1 MRTKRCLRGVKA
13 KTDFYQGFQS
23 PQWSSRDC
31 TEVLRELSSLL
42 KMPFTQLLLKPM
54 KTILV
59 IEDETGVRENLIDL
73 LEAEDFDAIA
83 ATNGREG
90 IELAKKRLPDLILCD
105 VMMPELDGYG
115 VLTELRQDPATAIIP
130 FIFLTAKAAKGDTR
144 QGMELGADDY
154 LTKPFNREEILAAIF
169 TRLEK
174 QNISQK
180 NTEQKLQALTNSI
193 AHALP
198 HELRTPMNGILGYS
212 EMLLMDID
220 SYDKAEIQE
229 MLEGIQISAKRLYR
243 LVQNYLLYAELE
255 IAIHQP
261 QRLDYLRDQALS
273 GALSTISKSAGD
285 KAKQTGREADIQMD
299 IENAFIKVSE
309 THLYKIVEELVD
321 NACKY
326 SEPGMPILVKGEVSK
341 TASYTLSVTDRGRGM
356 TREQIAN
363 HGAYIQFERKLY
375 EQQGSGLGIAITK
388 RLAELYGG
396 NLTLKSIPNQ
406 ETTVSVVLPIDLS
419 FSNDEG

>member
-1 MRTKRCLRGVKA
+1 MTK
-13 KTDFYQGFQS
+13 
-23 PQWSSRDC
+23 
-31 TEVLRELSSLL
+31 
-42 KMPFTQLLLKPM
+42 
-54 KTILV
+54 ILV
-59 IEDETGVRENLIDL
+59 IEDETGVRENLMDL
-73 LEAEDFDAIA
+73 LDAEDFEAIA
-83 ATNGREG
+83 AENGRQG
-90 IELAKKRLPDLILCD
+90 IELAKEKLPDLILCD
-105 VMMPELDGYG
+105 VMMPEIDGYG
-115 VLTELRQDPATAIIP
+115 VLTELRQDPATAMIP

-144 QGMELGADDY
+144 KGMELGADDY
-154 LTKPFNREEILAAIF
+154 LTKPFNRQEILCAIS

-193 AHALP
+193 AQALP

-212 EMLLMDID
+212 ELLLQDID

-229 MLEGIQISAKRLYR
+229 MLEGIRISAKRLYR

-261 QRLDYLRDQALS
+261 QRLDYLRDQAISGTLS
-273 GALSTISKSAGD
+273 IISKSVGE
-285 KAKQTGREADIQMD
+285 KAKQTGREADIQID
-299 IENAFIKVSE
+299 IENAFVKISE

-326 SEPGMPILVKGEVSK
+326 SEPGTPISVKGEVSG

-363 HGAYIQFERKLY
+363 HGAYIQFDRKLY
-375 EQQGSGLGIAITK
+375 EQQGSGLGIAIAK

-396 NLTLKSIPNQ
+396 KLTIESIPNQ
-406 ETTVSVVLPIDLS
+406 ETTVYVVLPIDLS
-419 FSNDEG
+419 FSSEEE

>member
-1 MRTKRCLRGVKA
+1 
-13 KTDFYQGFQS
+13 
-23 PQWSSRDC
+23 
-31 TEVLRELSSLL
+31 
-42 KMPFTQLLLKPM
+42 M
-54 KTILV
+54 KKILV
-59 IEDETGVRENLIDL
+59 IEDETGVRENLLDL

-83 ATNGREG
+83 AENGREG
-90 IELAKKRLPDLILCD
+90 IELAKEKLPDLILCD
-105 VMMPELDGYG
+105 VMMPEIDGYG

-154 LTKPFNREEILAAIF
+154 LTKPFSREEILAAIS
-169 TRLEK
+169 TRLQK
-174 QNISQK
+174 QSITQK

-193 AHALP
+193 ALALP

-212 EMLLMDID
+212 ELLLQDIE

-261 QRLDYLRDQALS
+261 QRLDYLRDQAMS
-273 GALSTISKSAGD
+273 GALSMISQSAGE
-285 KAKQTGREADIQMD
+285 KAKQTGREADLQMD
-299 IENAFIKVSE
+299 IENAFLKISE

-326 SEPGMPILVKGEVSK
+326 SEPGTPIAVKGEVSG
-341 TASYTLSVTDRGRGM
+341 TASYTLSVTDLGRGM

-363 HGAYIQFERKLY
+363 HGAYIQFDRQLY
-375 EQQGSGLGIAITK
+375 EQQGTGLGMAIAK

-396 NLTLKSIPNQ
+396 KLTIESIPNQ
-406 ETTVSVVLPIDLS
+406 ETTVSVVLPIELS
-419 FSNDEG
+419 LSIEEE

>member
-1 MRTKRCLRGVKA
+1 
-13 KTDFYQGFQS
+13 
-23 PQWSSRDC
+23 
-31 TEVLRELSSLL
+31 
-42 KMPFTQLLLKPM
+42 MPLTLLLVKPM
-54 KTILV
+54 KKILV

-73 LEAEDFDAIA
+73 LDAEDFEAIA
-83 ATNGREG
+83 AENGRQG
-90 IELAKKRLPDLILCD
+90 IELAKEILPDLILCD
-105 VMMPELDGYG
+105 VMMPEMDGYG
-115 VLTELRQDPATAIIP
+115 VLSELRQDPATAMIP

-144 QGMELGADDY
+144 RGMELGADDY
-154 LTKPFNREEILAAIF
+154 LTKPFNRQEILAAIS

-174 QNISQK
+174 QNLSQK

-193 AHALP
+193 ALALP

-212 EMLLMDID
+212 ELLLQDID
-220 SYDKAEIQE
+220 SFDKAEIQE

-261 QRLDYLRDQALS
+261 QRMNYLRDQAISGTLS
-273 GALSTISKSAGD
+273 IISQSVRE
-285 KAKQTGREADIQMD
+285 KAKQTCREADLQID
-299 IENAFIKVSE
+299 IENAFVKISE

-326 SEPGMPILVKGEVSK
+326 SEPETPIAVKGEVSG
-341 TASYTLSVTDRGRGM
+341 TASYTLSVTDLGRGM

-363 HGAYIQFERKLY
+363 HGAYIQFDRKLY
-375 EQQGSGLGIAITK
+375 EQQGSGLGIAIAK

-396 NLTLKSIPNQ
+396 KLTIESIPNQ
-406 ETTVSVVLPIDLS
+406 ATTVYVVLPIDLS
-419 FSNDEG
+419 FSSEEG

>member
-1 MRTKRCLRGVKA
+1 
-13 KTDFYQGFQS
+13 
-23 PQWSSRDC
+23 
-31 TEVLRELSSLL
+31 
-42 KMPFTQLLLKPM
+42 MPLTQLLVKPM
-54 KTILV
+54 KKILV

-73 LEAEDFDAIA
+73 LDAEDFEAIA
-83 ATNGREG
+83 AENGRQG
-90 IELAKKRLPDLILCD
+90 IELAKEKLPDLILCD

-115 VLTELRQDPATAIIP
+115 VLTELRQDPATAMIP

-144 QGMELGADDY
+144 RGMELGADDY
-154 LTKPFNREEILAAIF
+154 LTKPFNRQEILAAIS

-174 QNISQK
+174 QNLTQK

-193 AHALP
+193 ALALP

-212 EMLLMDID
+212 ELLLQDIESFD
-220 SYDKAEIQE
+220 RAEIKE

-261 QRLDYLRDQALS
+261 QRMDYLRDQAMSGTLS
-273 GALSTISKSAGD
+273 MISKSVGE
-285 KAKQTGREADIQMD
+285 KAKQTCREADLQID
-299 IENAFIKVSE
+299 IENAIVKISE

-326 SEPGMPILVKGEVSK
+326 SEPGTQIAVKGEVSG
-341 TASYTLSVTDRGRGM
+341 TASYTLSVTDLGRGM

-363 HGAYIQFERKLY
+363 HGAYIQFDRKLY
-375 EQQGSGLGIAITK
+375 EQQGSGLGIAIAK

-396 NLTLKSIPNQ
+396 KLTIESIPNQ
-406 ETTVSVVLPIDLS
+406 ATTVYVVLPIDLS
-419 FSNDEG
+419 FSSEEG